1 MKYEE
6 LISQLCEVIK
16 ESENNAKLI
25 YENAEII
32 DSIINDLDIPL
43 HKKDK
48 IGNVVS
54 DIYSLL
60 QHQDL
65 HRQKIER
72 VVNFVCEKND
82 IDKSLFNLAPSA
94 KNIDSKDS
102 EDVLSEEELEL
113 LIKQMQQA

>member
-25 YENAEII
+25 YDNTEVI
-32 DSIINDLDIPL
+32 DSIISDLDIPL

-48 IGNVVS
+48 IGNLIS

-94 KNIDSKDS
+94 KNIDSNDM
-102 EDVLSEEELEL
+102 LSQEELEEL
-113 LIKQMQQA
+113 VKQMQS